1 MRAAPGTVCH
11 LISHLQASVL
21 LRHSMSF
28 LLVTLD
34 KSSHLSLVYWH
45 AQRCIPYNST
55 QVTTYFSIPF
65 YILVYSKDRKDIA

>member
-1 MRAAPGTVCH
+1 
-11 LISHLQASVL
+11 
-21 LRHSMSF
+21 MSF
-28 LLVTLD
+28 LLITLD